1 MRVDGGEPSLVIVP
15 VAAPAPAPARTF
27 REHLATRTDSA
38 RLSRS
43 AARTLL
49 GNAWAQVVG
58 STPDPKT
65 AALLTAHWALE
76 TDAGRAM
83 PGHNFAGIK
92 ASPAAPGAWLRTVEG
107 HGATRREVSARF
119 RVYESAAAGA
129 HDYVRL
135 LQTRFPAALEAAQA
149 GNSAGFAQAL
159 AAGGYFTADPRLY
172 AAGLQQR
179 LAEVESGMSGNSP
192 ATRSADSGPAR
203 GSVAEAALGGLL
215 HALRESRDDASEGA

>member
-1 MRVDGGEPSLVIVP
+1 MRVDGGQPSLVILP

-27 REHLATRTDSA
+27 REHLAPRTDSG
-38 RLSRS
+38 RLSRH
-43 AARTLL
+43 AAQTLL

-58 STPDPKT
+58 SAPDPRT

-92 ASPAAPGAWLRTVEG
+92 ASPAAPGVLLRTVEG
-107 HGATRREVSARF
+107 HAATRREVSARF

-135 LQTRFPAALEAAQA
+135 LQSRFPAALEAAQA
-149 GNSAGFAQAL
+149 GNGPGFAQAL

-179 LAEVESGMSGNSP
+179 LAEVEGASSGISPCPSG
-192 ATRSADSGPAR
+192 AGGGPER

-215 HALRESRDDASEGA
+215 HALRDSRDDASNDA